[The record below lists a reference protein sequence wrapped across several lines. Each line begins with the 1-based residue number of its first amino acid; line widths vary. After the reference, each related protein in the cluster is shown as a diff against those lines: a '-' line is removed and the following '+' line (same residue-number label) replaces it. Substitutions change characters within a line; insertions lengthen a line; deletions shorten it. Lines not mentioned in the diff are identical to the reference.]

1 MIDTTAA
8 RQLVPAVDRAM
19 RIMAL
24 LESSPQR
31 TFTVS
36 DIARTLG
43 IPKSTAFNICG
54 ALAEGQMLRR
64 SRDGFQ
70 LGRRLVQ
77 LGSAYVASFNLVGEF
92 YEVCRSIPL
101 DLRAMVQMAVLD
113 EALNAVYLGYQDC
126 SSGLRLGLGGGI
138 GRRVP
143 ANCTAC
149 GKALLAAL
157 DPDDLERRLAVLDP
171 LPRLT
176 KRSIVSKPRLLR
188 EIAEIRGTHY
198 AHDEEETIAGLSCIA
213 RALPSTHADG
223 GYVAVSISASVESLT
238 PARKLALKATLDGI
252 IAELG
257 SRI

>member
-1 MIDTTAA
+1 MTTDSA

-24 LESSPQR
+24 LEASPQR
-31 TFTVS
+31 TFTIS
-36 DIARTLG
+36 DIARALG

-54 ALAEGQMLRR
+54 ALAAGQMLRR
-64 SRDGFQ
+64 SHDGFQ

-77 LGSAYVASFNLVGEF
+77 LGSAYVSSFNLVGEF
-92 YEVCRSIPL
+92 YAVCRAIPL

-149 GKALLAAL
+149 GKALLAMLEPA
-157 DPDDLERRLAVLDP
+157 DLERRLAALDP

-176 KRSIVSKPRLLR
+176 RRSIVSKPRLLR
-188 EIAEIRGTHY
+188 EIAAARATHY
-198 AHDEEETIAGLSCIA
+198 AHDEEETIPGLSCIA
-213 RALPSTHADG
+213 RALASTHADG
-223 GYVAVSISASVESLT
+223 GFVAVSVSASTESLT
-238 PARKLALKATLDGI
+238 PARKQAIKATLDDI
-252 IAELG
+252 VRELG
-257 SRI
+257 NRI

>member
-1 MIDTTAA
+1 MAGASGA

-24 LESSPQR
+24 LESAPQR
-31 TFTVS
+31 TFTIT
-36 DIARTLG
+36 DIARTLD

-64 SRDGFQ
+64 SRDGLQ

-92 YEVCRSIPL
+92 YEVCRTVPP
-101 DLRAMVQMAVLD
+101 DLRAMVQLAVLD

-126 SSGLRLGLGGGI
+126 NSGLRLGLGGGI

-157 DPDDLERRLAVLDP
+157 DPSELEKRLAAVDP
-171 LPRLT
+171 LPRMT
-176 KRSIVSKPRLLR
+176 RRSIVSKPRLLR
-188 EIAEIRGTHY
+188 EIAQVREAGY
-198 AHDEEETIAGLSCIA
+198 AHDAEETIAGLSCVA
-213 RALPSTHADG
+213 CALPSTHADG
-223 GYVAVSISASVESLT
+223 GFVAVSISASTETLT
-238 PARKLALKATLDGI
+238 AARKLTIRATLD
-252 IAELG
+252 AMVRELRN
-257 SRI
+257 RI